1 MSNIIV
7 LSCSPR
13 KGGNTDLLVDAFVK
27 GAEKNNNVEVVS
39 VADYKVNPCIGCN
52 SCFDREGH
60 DCFQQDDMQVVYD
73 KLKCADVIVVA
84 SPVYFYGVS
93 AQLKAIIDRLHTPM
107 RNDFKVKKLALILV
121 GAAVLPN
128 CLIQLRYSISLC
140 LISLSLKMR
149 EWCWSEVLRI
159 KVMSNTDGLDEAYRL
174 GLAME

>member
-7 LSCSPR
+7 LSGSPR

-27 GAEKNNNVEVVS
+27 GAEKNNNVEVIS

-52 SCFDREGH
+52 SCFDRTGH
-60 DCFQQDDMQVVYD
+60 ECFQQDDMQIVYD

-107 RNDFKVKKLALILV
+107 RNDFKVKNWYGYWLDNSFAGIGDGMKCQCIC
-121 GAAVLPN
+121 N
-128 CLIQLRYSISLC
+128 FIIYRYI
-140 LISLSLKMR
+140 
-149 EWCWSEVLRI
+149 
-159 KVMSNTDGLDEAYRL
+159 DF
-174 GLAME
+174 